1 MRIAVLAIAA
11 AFLAMPGR
19 ADPAPRELTRDDLES
34 WLEGFLPYAI
44 AREDIAGAAVVV
56 VRDGAILAERG
67 YGFADV
73 AKRIRVDPA
82 RTLFR
87 TGSVGKLF
95 TWTAVMQQ
103 VEAGKLDLD
112 RDVNDYLDFRIPA
125 RDGQP
130 ITLRNLMT
138 HTPGFEEPIKRLVTD
153 RPERLPTPEDY
164 VKAWTP
170 ARIFAPGEVPAY
182 SNYGVT
188 LAGYILE
195 RVTGE
200 TYDDYIDRNL
210 FSPLGMARSTTRQP
224 LPARLHADMSQGYQL
239 GSGPTQPFEL
249 FGVAPAGGASTT
261 VADMGRFMTAW
272 LQGGRFGTTQI
283 LRAETVRQVFDT
295 RLPILPPLNSMLLGF
310 YEKNLNGRR
319 IAGHGGDSQF
329 FHSSLNLFVDEGIGV
344 YVVVNSTGRAGGAGT
359 LLSRFMGEFA
369 DRYFPA
375 SAVESSVGAQAAAEH
390 ARQVSGT
397 YISSRRQESNLF
409 SVLGFLGQV
418 KVTLDKEGGL
428 LVPALTDAGGEP
440 MKWRE
445 VRPYVWEQVGGKERL
460 AARIRNGHVELLGVD
475 SVSPFLVLQPVPWW
489 KSSAIFV
496 PLLAAA
502 LTIILV
508 SLVAWPATYL
518 FRRHYRLWPVHAGP
532 ADRPYRWV
540 RVAGA
545 GVVALLAAWTVFFSQ
560 LSGNLFAYSPALDPW
575 IALLK
580 GATLI
585 VCAGGTV
592 VALWD
597 LRARWP
603 TASWPSRAASLLLVL
618 AFGTVLWLAVVL
630 KLAGL
635 ATDY

>member
-1 MRIAVLAIAA
+1 MRVAVLAIAT

-56 VRDGAILAERG
+56 VRNGAILAERG

-153 RPERLPTPEDY
+153 RPESLPTPEAY
-164 VKAWTP
+164 LKAWTP

-200 TYDDYIDRNL
+200 KYDDYIDRNL

-272 LQGGRFGTTQI
+272 LQGGRFGTTQV

-375 SAVESSVGAQAAAEH
+375 SAVESSVGAKAAAEH

-409 SVLGFLGQV
+409 SVLGFLGQI

-428 LVPALTDAGGEP
+428 LVPALTDTDGEP

-445 VRPYVWEQVGGKERL
+445 VRALRLGAGRRQGATRGPHSQRACRASRSRLRL
-460 AARIRNGHVELLGVD
+460 AVSRPAARAVVEVVRDL
-475 SVSPFLVLQPVPWW
+475 
-489 KSSAIFV
+489 
-496 PLLAAA
+496 
-502 LTIILV
+502 
-508 SLVAWPATYL
+508 
-518 FRRHYRLWPVHAGP
+518 
-532 ADRPYRWV
+532 PYRSSPQ
-540 RVAGA
+540 RSRS
-545 GVVALLAAWTVFFSQ
+545 FS
-560 LSGNLFAYSPALDPW
+560 SRSSRGRRRPASPALPLVAAACRSRRS
-575 IALLK
+575 ALSL
-580 GATLI
+580 GTRCRRGCRRI
-585 VCAGGTV
+585 AGGLDGFFLAAV
-592 VALWD
+592 GQPLRVLA
-597 LRARWP
+597 RARSLGSP
-603 TASWPSRAASLLLVL
+603 AQGRHAHRVCRRDGCRAVGPAAARRPAASGRRDPRASCSCSRSARCCGSPLS
-618 AFGTVLWLAVVL
+618 
-630 KLAGL
+630 
-635 ATDY
+635 